1 MSPHLGVLYEG
12 MGPKSQQPSG
22 KGGVDI
28 IWAVSQM
35 RAHGIWV
42 CGCYP
47 LNFRAGI
54 IPGWVALPSFSYL
67 GFVPTKDFL
76 EPSVDSPKNC
86 FCFSLVLEA
95 LYKARV
101 RDSSLLNSSHVLTI

>member
-1 MSPHLGVLYEG
+1 MGVLYEG

-54 IPGWVALPSFSYL
+54 IPGWVALPRFSHL
-67 GFVPTKDFL
+67 GFVPTKGFL
-76 EPSVDSPKNC
+76 EPSVASPKSV
-86 FCFSLVLEA
+86 FVSL
-95 LYKARV
+95 
-101 RDSSLLNSSHVLTI
+101 